1 MHLSNIFNLNLLF
14 GTGFGFVPLIRRRTA
29 SCTMPVS
36 ASKSSWQPFHEPW
49 SSSWENLEF
58 DKETDKT
65 EQTLLGINDD
75 FIKQNIN
82 DHLVSVKDKKNLLFQ
97 DQPDPEK
104 VLWLKT
110 WNVDYKHITKL
121 YKDCMSNVHC
131 EVAAG
136 DGSEPF
142 LEVNLDLLNH
152 GVVGLADRSDT
163 SVRTYDVIIHQAAAS
178 QNVHLRTHPT
188 QINVMDPSSIPINL
202 IHAYKSVAA
211 TFLIHRLDGKNMF
224 EKGPAFETCAN
235 LLARKEDGGEYF
247 FGVTLLGKDLLDANL
262 ESEVGSEKK
271 NKTRNAAVSLHE
283 YNRWVSVIFLISLFS
298 TSGTR

>member
-1 MHLSNIFNLNLLF
+1 MNLSNILF
-14 GTGFGFVPLIRRRTA
+14 FPAVWGFVPFVRKRAVHRAMSIN
-29 SCTMPVS
+29 
-36 ASKSSWQPFHEPW
+36 SKSSWQPFHEPW
-49 SSSWENLEF
+49 SSRWENSEF
-58 DKETDKT
+58 DTETDKA

-75 FIKQNIN
+75 FIRDNIE
-82 DHLVSVKDKKNLLFQ
+82 DHLVSVEDKKNLLFQ
-97 DQPDPEK
+97 HQPNPEK

-121 YKDCMSNVHC
+121 YKDCMSNIHC

-163 SVRTYDVIIHQAAAS
+163 SVRTYDIMIHQAADS

-188 QINVMDPSSIPINL
+188 SINVMNPSSIPINL

-211 TFLIHRLDGKNMF
+211 TFLMHRLDGKNMF
-224 EKGPAFETCAN
+224 EKGPAFETCAH

-247 FGVTLLGKDLLDANL
+247 FGVTLLGKDLMDANL
-262 ESEVGSEKK
+262 KSNTEVESEKK
-271 NKTRNAAVSLHE
+271 DKIRNAASSLHE
-283 YNRWVSVIFLISLFS
+283 YNRWVSV
-298 TSGTR
+298 TV